1 MSVTPGLTN
10 DEYFRGIHISHIAQN
25 TSQKFPWQPGDRI
38 FFSKHAARYQMTGRS
53 DISLGLD
60 EVVRELGITNQSEYY
75 KNAVLTKVKS
85 ALLYLVTDKFRQEET
100 RVLIKPSDDIR
111 GESVWRWPEYT
122 RRWLRA
128 DWNGQTWPLEGD
140 DPERPRR
147 DTPRMRARTP
157 KGRRRC
163 RTSSFCM
170 SGALG
175 HGQSRGGRDIIHD
188 GDNDDNSTY
197 VYSHN
202 RHASVLR
209 DDDDSDDNDDDDDG
223 ATFSDDSDRTI
234 LPPRRHSTRPAKKQP
249 ASRSGSSISEFVQQ
263 ELEAQQNRMD
273 QKFNSIIDIMKDF
286 CSRSS
291 TMNKGDDAKQRIDD
305 LPPIPNEDPIPYMP
319 SPPATPPSTRTP
331 SQSCHGTYCP
341 LSHWNTPPSPAE
353 LFRLFPGIPPHI
365 ANYDPWDGRN
375 VQAPRAR
382 PPDESQFQIPS
393 NAPQTRSRE
402 LLSEA
407 LKYATVEVQHNFHA
421 AVAGMAG
428 DLREQFEQQC
438 GAKFAR
444 TKRDEFAQ
452 KALEAELDEM
462 EGMGGVNQQSV
473 RVPAILRKLMGWSH
487 DGSAQ

>member
-1 MSVTPGLTN
+1 MPVTPGLTN

-25 TSQKFPWQPGDRI
+25 TSQKFPWQPGDRV

-111 GESVWRWPEYT
+111 VIT
-122 RRWLRA
+122 
-128 DWNGQTWPLEGD
+128 
-140 DPERPRR
+140 
-147 DTPRMRARTP
+147 DTPL
-157 KGRRRC
+157 
-163 RTSSFCM
+163 F
-170 SGALG
+170 
-175 HGQSRGGRDIIHD
+175 
-188 GDNDDNSTY
+188 
-197 VYSHN
+197 
-202 RHASVLR
+202 LR

-223 ATFSDDSDRTI
+223 ATFSDDSDQTI
-234 LPPRRHSTRPAKKQP
+234 LPSRRHSTRPAKKQP
-249 ASRSGSSISEFVQQ
+249 ASRPGSSISEFVQQ
-263 ELEAQQNRMD
+263 ELKAQQNKMD
-273 QKFNSIIDIMKDF
+273 QKF
-286 CSRSS
+286 
-291 TMNKGDDAKQRIDD
+291 
-305 LPPIPNEDPIPYMP
+305 
-319 SPPATPPSTRTP
+319 
-331 SQSCHGTYCP
+331 
-341 LSHWNTPPSPAE
+341 
-353 LFRLFPGIPPHI
+353 
-365 ANYDPWDGRN
+365 
-375 VQAPRAR
+375 
-382 PPDESQFQIPS
+382 QIPS
-393 NAPQTRSRE
+393 DAPQTRSRE

-462 EGMGGVNQQSV
+462 EGMGGVNQQSA

-487 DGSAQ
+487 NGSAQ

>member
-1 MSVTPGLTN
+1 
-10 DEYFRGIHISHIAQN
+10 
-25 TSQKFPWQPGDRI
+25 
-38 FFSKHAARYQMTGRS
+38 MTERS
-53 DISLGLD
+53 DVSLGLD
-60 EVVRELGITNQSEYY
+60 EVARELGITNQSEYY
-75 KNAVLTKVKS
+75 KNAVLNKVKS
-85 ALLYLVTDKFRQEET
+85 ALLYLVTNKFRQEET
-100 RVLIKPSDDIR
+100 RVLISPMDGIH
-111 GESVWRWPEYT
+111 GERVWRWPEYT
-122 RRWLRA
+122 RRWLRP

-157 KGRRRC
+157 EGRGRSRA
-163 RTSSFCM
+163 SGSFM

-175 HGQSRGGRDIIHD
+175 SGRARVII
-188 GDNDDNSTY
+188 G
-197 VYSHN
+197 
-202 RHASVLR
+202 
-209 DDDDSDDNDDDDDG
+209 DDDDDDDDDEDNTTCVYSRDRHG
-223 ATFSDDSDRTI
+223 SVSRNEDHRAYDDDEATFSDDSDRTI
-234 LPPRRHSTRPAKKQP
+234 LPSRCRSTSPVKRQ
-249 ASRSGSSISEFVQQ
+249 SSLRSGSSISDFVQR
-263 ELEAQQNRMD
+263 ELKAQQNRMD

-291 TMNKGDDAKQRIDD
+291 TMNKDDNVKQRIDN
-305 LPPIPNEDPIPYMP
+305 LPPVPSEDPMPYMP

-331 SQSCHGTYCP
+331 SPSCYGMHCP
-341 LSHWNTPPSPAE
+341 LSHWKTPPCPAE
-353 LFRLFPGIPPHI
+353 LFRLFPNIPPHI

-375 VQAPRAR
+375 SQAPGTG

-428 DLREQFEQQC
+428 DSREQFEQQC

-462 EGMGGVNQQSV
+462 EGVSGENQHTV
-473 RVPAILRKLMGWSH
+473 RVPAIIRKLMGWSH
-487 DGSAQ
+487 DGPAQ

>member
-1 MSVTPGLTN
+1 MPVTPGLTN

-25 TSQKFPWQPGDRI
+25 TSQKFPWQPGDRV

-122 RRWLRA
+122 R
-128 DWNGQTWPLEGD
+128 
-140 DPERPRR
+140 
-147 DTPRMRARTP
+147 
-157 KGRRRC
+157 
-163 RTSSFCM
+163 
-170 SGALG
+170 
-175 HGQSRGGRDIIHD
+175 
-188 GDNDDNSTY
+188 
-197 VYSHN
+197 SHN

-223 ATFSDDSDRTI
+223 ATFSDDSDQTI
-234 LPPRRHSTRPAKKQP
+234 LPSRRHSTRPAKKQP
-249 ASRSGSSISEFVQQ
+249 ASRPGSSISEFVQQ
-263 ELEAQQNRMD
+263 ELKAQQNKMD

-393 NAPQTRSRE
+393 DAPQTRSRE

-462 EGMGGVNQQSV
+462 EGMGGVNQQSA

-487 DGSAQ
+487 NGSAQ